1 MLLFLFSGNFLFAQ
15 EKPDYYLKEI
25 IVTANRFP
33 ATLADINRS
42 ITIIKADEIQKAPAH
57 SVEELLE
64 YLVGVDI
71 QTRGAFG
78 VQSDLT
84 IRGSSFEQT
93 LVLIDG
99 IKVSDPQT
107 GHHNLNI
114 PLTLNDIKKIEILKG
129 QGSRLYGPNAFGGVI
144 NIITKKANENST
156 NLHIS
161 FGEHDF
167 FQGDVSLSFPFS
179 SGKNLFS
186 FSRKKSKGYRP
197 NTDFDISTFYY
208 TMSFDF
214 NLGKLDLSASYLDKK
229 FGAYCFYSDQYPNEW
244 ESINTF
250 FFNASACFQKGGVTV
265 FPKLHYRKKNDDF
278 ILDRE
283 RPDWFRNKHKTDDYG
298 FEIQGNVNSKLGA
311 SAFGF
316 EVGRDEI
323 NSSNLGDHTY
333 QKAGIFWEH
342 RFIHNQ
348 KVIIVP
354 GISSYYNSIWGW
366 NHCPGMDF
374 GYQLSEKMKIFGNI
388 GKSFRVPTFTELY
401 YQSPANIGNQNLK
414 PERAWTYEAGLNFS
428 KEHFSAELALFHR
441 NGFNLIDWVRDDP
454 EQLWKAQNITRVA
467 TNGGEINVRY
477 FPNFKKRFLVLS
489 KIQVTYAY
497 LNSNRKTYGFISKYA
512 LNYLRHKLQ
521 INFDFSLPAKL
532 YQSWKLRFEDRVS
545 YKKLFILDS
554 KITWDF
560 NSIDLYLEATNL
572 LNTEYMEAGFV
583 PMPGKWLLG
592 GIRIKIDK

>member
-1 MLLFLFSGNFLFAQ
+1 MIKRINILIVFMISIFSTVHPQTSVYGILEGTVVDSVSKEPLIGVNIIILGTTMGTTSDLQGHFELRKIPTGRYKIKSTIMGYRSQMVDAQ
-15 EKPDYYLKEI
+15 ILPSQTTSIHFKMKETVLEMPALV
-25 IVTANRFP
+25 VTAGKKAQSFQDVPNSVSLISAREIERRNR
-33 ATLADINRS
+33 T
-42 ITIIKADEIQKAPAH
+42 
-57 SVEELLE
+57 
-64 YLVGVDI
+64 YLNEVLDYTPGVNVIEGD
-71 QTRGAFG
+71 
-78 VQSDLT
+78 VN
-84 IRGSSFEQT
+84 IRGSSGFSLGAGSRVLL
-93 LVLIDG
+93 LVDG
-99 IKVSDPQT
+99 IPMMPGDSGDIKWD
-107 GHHNLNI
+107 LI
-114 PLTLNDIKKIEILKG
+114 PLSQIERVEIVKG
-129 QGSRLYGPNAFGGVI
+129 AGSALYGSYALGGVI
-144 NIITKKANENST
+144 NIITKKANENGT
-156 NLHIS
+156 NLHIA
-161 FGEHDF
+161 FGEHDI

-366 NHCPGMDF
+366 NYCPGMDF

-477 FPNFKKRFLVLS
+477 FPNFSF
-489 KIQVTYAY
+489 ICIVTYC
-497 LNSNRKTYGFISKYA
+497 T
-512 LNYLRHKLQ
+512 
-521 INFDFSLPAKL
+521 
-532 YQSWKLRFEDRVS
+532 
-545 YKKLFILDS
+545 
-554 KITWDF
+554 
-560 NSIDLYLEATNL
+560 
-572 LNTEYMEAGFV
+572 
-583 PMPGKWLLG
+583 
-592 GIRIKIDK
+592 